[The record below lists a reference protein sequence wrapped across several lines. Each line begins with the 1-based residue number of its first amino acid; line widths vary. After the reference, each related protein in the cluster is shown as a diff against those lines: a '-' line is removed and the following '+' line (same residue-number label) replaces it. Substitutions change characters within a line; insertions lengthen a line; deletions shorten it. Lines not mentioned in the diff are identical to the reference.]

1 MIILMMLVSL
11 FIQETPKQEK
21 DFIPYK
27 EAYALHEKSKRPV
40 VIIVTQVGCGPCL
53 TMKKS
58 LLGFKGDFPNI
69 ILTEVTVPEAR
80 RLYPKDV
87 FDGTPKTIMHAYD
100 NNEGTVKRFRTI
112 SGALSKEGIYK
123 YWEIQ

>member
-1 MIILMMLVSL
+1 MILIMILLSMFVQDS
-11 FIQETPKQEK
+11 PKQEK

-40 VIIVTQVGCGPCL
+40 VIIVTQAGCGPCI
-53 TMKKS
+53 TMKNS
-58 LLGFKGDFPNI
+58 LLGFKKDFPNI
-69 ILTEVTVPEAR
+69 ILTEVTVQEAR

-100 NNEGTVKRFRTI
+100 NEEGTVKRFRTI
-112 SGALSKEGIYK
+112 SGPRSKEEIYK
-123 YWEIQ
+123 YWEIE